1 MLSALAPVSPLAPAW
16 ERMGEVLPAFR
27 VREGDPAPGPRTG
40 DRWSPADLAAG
51 GEALDVFLAREAER
65 VERDY
70 GAPARPDVVAGF
82 ALHRLMWSAAA
93 VCTVPWFLLRRVPIL
108 SPNDLLLDDTGLTV
122 RVREFHCLAG
132 DPAADLPGA
141 RPARDEEALRA
152 ALRATAAEHFTPL
165 LATFGPLM
173 RRRERALW
181 GMASDELTESL
192 TYLGGLFGEE
202 ERARRE
208 AELLLPGST
217 APYTGGAGFRE
228 LTDDRGR
235 RYTTRDRISCCLFYT
250 IRPEDTCVTCPRTCD
265 TERVERLSGIR

>member
-1 MLSALAPVSPLAPAW
+1 MLSALAPTSPLAPAW

-27 VREGDPAPGPRTG
+27 VREEGLSPAAPAG
-40 DRWSPADLAAG
+40 DRWNPGELAAG
-51 GEALDVFLAREAER
+51 GAALDAFLAREAER

-82 ALHRLMWSAAA
+82 ALHRLMWSSAALF
-93 VCTVPWFLLRRVPIL
+93 TVPWFLLRRVPIL
-108 SPNDLLLDDTGLTV
+108 APADILLDDTGLTV
-122 RVREFHCLAG
+122 RVRHFHCLVD
-132 DPAADLPGA
+132 DPAAELPGA
-141 RPARDEEALRA
+141 RPVRDAEALRA
-152 ALRATAAEHFTPL
+152 ALRSVAAEHFAPL
-165 LATFGPLM
+165 LTTFGPLM

-208 AELLLPGST
+208 IELLLPGST

-228 LTDDRGR
+228 LTDARGR
-235 RYTTRDRISCCLFYT
+235 RHTTRDRISCCLFYT
-250 IRPEDTCVTCPRTCD
+250 IRPEDTCLTCPRTCD
-265 TERVERLSGIR
+265 AERVERLSGIR